1 MAVAVSS
8 RWRNRGIGSALLG
21 ELELRLRTLGVRR
34 ISALLPAD
42 ATGTTA
48 LRNSGYDE
56 RAGLR
61 SSTTSAPRMRD
72 CWPSLGGQVMRRG
85 LWYAMAGM
93 ESGRHRQVVDLV
105 WWLRGLVVVAMAAR
119 YQGYRYPIE
128 VIGYAVWLYHRFGVS

>member
-1 MAVAVSS
+1 MGVAVSS

-72 CWPSLGGQVMRRG
+72 CWPSL
-85 LWYAMAGM
+85 
-93 ESGRHRQVVDLV
+93 
-105 WWLRGLVVVAMAAR
+105 AAR
-119 YQGYRYPIE
+119 SCGAACGMRWRGWSP
-128 VIGYAVWLYHRFGVS
+128 RSR